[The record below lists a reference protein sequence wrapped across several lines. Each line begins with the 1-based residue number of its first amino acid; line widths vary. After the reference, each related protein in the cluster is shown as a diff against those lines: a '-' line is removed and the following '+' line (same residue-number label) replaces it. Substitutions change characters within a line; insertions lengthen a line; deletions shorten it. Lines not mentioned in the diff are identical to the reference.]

1 MNWRREAMSR
11 PPVMP
16 AAEKLKIVLEVLSG
30 SRTIAEAARRAS
42 VSEQS
47 IGNWKRQFLDGGRT
61 GLEGGMSRN
70 AQRERELLSEIT
82 ELKTALGE
90 AYVQLR
96 VRRKSGEYRTV
107 PFQTSRPSGRTPGST
122 SRGTARS
129 WESLGA
135 PTRAGR

>member
-1 MNWRREAMSR
+1 
-11 PPVMP
+11 MP
-16 AAEKLKIVLEVLSG
+16 AADKLNIVLGVLSG
-30 SRTIAEAARRAS
+30 TQTIAEAARRAS

-47 IGNWKRQFLDGGRT
+47 VGNWKRQFLEGGRT
-61 GLEGGMSRN
+61 GLEGGTSRN
-70 AQRERELLSEIT
+70 AQRERDLLSEIT

-107 PFQTSRPSGRTPGST
+107 PFQTSRPSERMPGSM

-129 WESLGA
+129 WESLGV

>member
-1 MNWRREAMSR
+1 MSR

-16 AAEKLKIVLEVLSG
+16 AAEKLKIVLGVLSG
-30 SRTIAEAARRAS
+30 DQTIAEAARRAG

-47 IGNWKRQFLDGGRT
+47 VGNWKRQFLEGGRT

-70 AQRERELLSEIT
+70 AQRERDLLSEIT
-82 ELKTALGE
+82 ELKAALGE

-96 VRRKSGEYRTV
+96 VRRQSGEYRSI
-107 PFQTSRPSGRTPGST
+107 PFQTSRQSERTPGSM
-122 SRGTARS
+122 SRGSARS
-129 WESLGA
+129 WESLGG

>member
-1 MNWRREAMSR
+1 MSR

-16 AAEKLKIVLEVLSG
+16 AAEKLKIVLGVLSG
-30 SRTIAEAARRAS
+30 EHTIAESARRAG

-47 IGNWKRQFLDGGRT
+47 VGNWKRQFLDGGRT
-61 GLEGGMSRN
+61 SLEGGASRI
-70 AQRERELLSEIT
+70 AQRERDLLSEIT

-107 PFQTSRPSGRTPGST
+107 PFQNSRQSERTPGSM
-122 SRGTARS
+122 SRGSARS
-129 WESLGA
+129 WESRGE